1 MINWI
6 KDWANQVILVV
17 IITVILDL
25 IIPKSRNKKYINMI
39 LGVYILFTII
49 SPIVL
54 KINDKSINNVIN
66 LNEYFENEEEI
77 SNEKFSNRNQK
88 IIEDTYK
95 KSIKEDLDK
104 KIKDKGYKVEKSQ
117 IDINLDYEEKEYGT
131 IRKIYIW
138 LSKENNNNNNIM
150 INSIKINSEERQN
163 KITKREENELKEYIA
178 SIYNIKS
185 ENVVVN

>member
-6 KDWANQVILVV
+6 KNWTNQVILVV
-17 IITVILDL
+17 IIAVILDL
-25 IIPKSRNKKYINMI
+25 IVPKSRNKKYINMI

-49 SPIVL
+49 SPIIL

-77 SNEKFSNRNQK
+77 SNKKFSNQNKK

-104 KIKDKGYKVEKSQ
+104 RIRDKGYKVKKTQ

-138 LSKENNNNNNIM
+138 LSKENNNNN
-150 INSIKINSEERQN
+150 IKINSIQISNEEKQS
-163 KITKREENELKEYIA
+163 KITQREINELKEYIA
-178 SIYNIKS
+178 SIYNIKN
-185 ENVVVN
+185 ENIVIN